1 MAGGSSTEIDHWIA
15 ELRDVAF
22 GFEHTR
28 RVLWLLLSVL
38 VFFVDLTHG
47 QVPVRHGE
55 VTFVSGGRQ
64 DSLFVLPATW
74 VLPESLFVFR
84 NGRQQSE
91 YADWRRTSA
100 GNAIWLYRRLLL
112 GDTLQVEFQ
121 YLPFPI
127 TRSYAMHLLQE
138 VSVALPSGD
147 TMKTF
152 EEITERESAEANWS
166 ELSKSGSL
174 LRSVSIGTNQDL
186 AMESALN
193 LQLSGRVGKDVEV
206 VAALTDQSSP
216 IEPEG
221 TTETLQELDKVYV
234 QLRSPH
240 LSGTLGDYTLELPGG
255 RYDNYMRK
263 LSGIQATAEWP
274 GAAFTAA
281 GAVSQGEFFTN
292 NFNGQENNQG
302 PYTLVGKNGETGVK
316 VLAGTERV
324 WLDGEPLTRG
334 EANDYVID
342 YSNGQISFTS
352 KRVMTSDRR
361 IVVDFEYATERFQ
374 KFYGAGRA
382 EGEFFGGKLKGAM
395 TWLDEADDRSR
406 PLLTSFD
413 EEDRNALAAAG
424 DDPLQAVVPSADSL
438 GPGRGDYTR
447 RDTVQNGL
455 PYSIFVFVGRDS
467 ADSLQGE
474 WRVTFDD
481 FGSGNGDYELVVD
494 PLGQIFYRWVGQG
507 VGRYKP
513 QRKLPLPTDRQ
524 LADFR
529 FKAEALKGVKAEA
542 EVALSRYDQNTYS
555 SENDG
560 DNHGLAIATAIDMEP
575 KVPAIGGYR
584 PDYLRLHGSL
594 RHRDERFQ
602 DITRSDVVEFRRTWD
617 AERLSGIKE
626 TIREVGTQLRPLHAL
641 NLSGTYGELVRGNGF
656 QSQNRTG
663 QVQLRPFGDWEA
675 KYSIFHLTSSD
686 TTVDRSARWTRQQGE
701 GKGRWKRFRPR
712 SGFASENRRED
723 FTVQSSGYR
732 SLEWHTGLG
741 VELPSRVAL
750 DGEYRRRTDDQ
761 FAASSFFR
769 FANAYTAAGEANWH
783 LSDMGRTLLRYIH
796 REKEY
801 ALPDSADVK
810 TDIARWEAF
819 VVPQS
824 RLVEANWTYELAST
838 RSQSQVLVAL
848 EVAPGTG
855 NYRREGGGYVPDDQ
869 GDIILVP
876 RNTGLFTPVTEI
888 RLTSLFW
895 LKPDEAK
902 SQVSLPGWLHPF
914 SSETELEIEEHT
926 REKSNLRL
934 FFFDP
939 SIYQSDSTL
948 YGTFSIREDL
958 HFQRLSSR
966 FAVRLRYRHSST
978 LQNQYLNGGEERRF
992 HQGAVRVRA
1001 VYLSNLRGTTE
1012 LSGEREIHSYRMTP
1026 LPSREIRRASL
1037 DETATYSLGRRWELG
1052 SNLGAS
1058 YADDKRSQTE
1068 VSLIHVAPRIAHMR
1082 SGRGRAD
1089 AEVRMTYARSTTQT
1103 IPFELAYGANRGVNW
1118 RWELTAS
1125 QQFARNF
1132 SGSLTYSGRAD
1143 NGETTIHSG
1152 RIEVRAS
1159 F

>member
-1 MAGGSSTEIDHWIA
+1 VAGGSSTEIDHWIA